1 MERRKELRNNI
12 SLINDLCNEAT
23 SKTQQTI
30 SKLQDQLERE
40 DFYRAR
46 QDFVSTTLQEFDNL
60 DPGSLDVIFEYKC
73 DDLMI

>member
-1 MERRKELRNNI
+1 MERRKEMRNR
-12 SLINDLCNEAT
+12 
-23 SKTQQTI
+23 I
-30 SKLQDQLERE
+30 SKLNDMCNAATSQTQKTINKLTDQLERE